1 MAGSILRRNRK
12 ANTIQEI
19 KFLANCDRSAGLW
32 AGTQPLSHQIAKT
45 YIQFFGE
52 CQSSMNAKPF
62 RSLCRIGANS
72 RFAIAIFVRS
82 GRSMGDE
89 V

>member
-19 KFLANCDRSAGLW
+19 KFLANCDRSAGPW

-45 YIQFFGE
+45 
-52 CQSSMNAKPF
+52 
-62 RSLCRIGANS
+62 
-72 RFAIAIFVRS
+72 
-82 GRSMGDE
+82 
-89 V
+89 